1 MGKCGEN
8 QYTNHNH
15 SQSQSQ
21 NQNPTK
27 VQRKPIKVKY
37 ISSPMM
43 IKASNAL
50 EFRAIVQQL
59 TGFDSN
65 TPTRRRNQKL
75 LSDCA
80 RTPSAMFHADRHE
93 MEVLKF
99 SDDHHMESLLQFDG
113 QGCFET
119 QNNNNIL
126 PNNIMEFQSSCFF
139 Q

>member
-8 QYTNHNH
+8 RYNNQN
-15 SQSQSQ
+15 QS
-21 NQNPTK
+21 QNPTK

-59 TGFDSN
+59 TGFDSDALAHRRN
-65 TPTRRRNQKL
+65 HKSPSDGTPT
-75 LSDCA
+75 
-80 RTPSAMFHADRHE
+80 PSSTLYADHE

-99 SDDHHMESLLQFDG
+99 SDGMASLLQFDD
-113 QGCFET
+113 QEYVRGCRCWISLAIIG
-119 QNNNNIL
+119 NYA
-126 PNNIMEFQSSCFF
+126 
-139 Q
+139 

>member
-8 QYTNHNH
+8 QYTNQ

-43 IKASNAL
+43 IKASSAL

-65 TPTRRRNQKL
+65 STPTRRRNQKSV
-75 LSDCA
+75 SDCA
-80 RTPSAMFHADRHE
+80 RTPSSMFHADRE

-99 SDDHHMESLLQFDG
+99 SDDHMASLLQFDD
-113 QGCFET
+113 QGCFDT
-119 QNNNNIL
+119 QNNNNNIL